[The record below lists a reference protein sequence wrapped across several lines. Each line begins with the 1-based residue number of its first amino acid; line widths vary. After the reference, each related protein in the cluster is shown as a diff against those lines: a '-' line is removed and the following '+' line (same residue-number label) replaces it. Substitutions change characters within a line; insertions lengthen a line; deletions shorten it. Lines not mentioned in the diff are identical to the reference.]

1 MTSSTG
7 SVQPAPSFDDFLKGI
22 YLHQEGE
29 YERLRLQHELHKS
42 AMAGEL
48 VQVPLSKTDPL
59 RILDSGTGDG
69 TWMVDV
75 LKQYPNA
82 ELVGT
87 DINEK
92 HFEQLKDIPRSISFK
107 VQNVL
112 DEWPAEDQDAYDLV
126 HQRYCLTQ
134 FSAEK
139 GAAII
144 KRLYNNVKPGGY
156 MQIVESNITGFDR
169 GDGVDGKENNVEI
182 IKAMDYFNK
191 DFTKRGLEPRPGP
204 SAQEWLHRAGA
215 VEVDEK
221 IMSFDVGIK
230 APTLEDQ
237 TSTIANITAIIDNF
251 AAMGARDPDYWFTPD
266 DFKALKQGVIEEMA
280 EKGNTWRFWV
290 VTGMKPTEEDITWE

>member
-22 YLHQEGE
+22 YLRQEDE
-29 YERLRLQHELHKS
+29 YERLRLQHELHKTAIS
-42 AMAGEL
+42 GEL
-48 VQVPLSKTDPL
+48 VRVPLSKTDPL

-75 LKQYPNA
+75 LKHYPNA
-82 ELVGT
+82 EL
-87 DINEK
+87 
-92 HFEQLKDIPRSISFK
+92 HFEQLKDIPSSISLK

-112 DEWPAEDQDAYDLV
+112 DEWPAEDQNAYDLV

-144 KRLYNNVKPGGY
+144 KRLYGNVKPGGY
-156 MQIVESNITGFDR
+156 LQIVESNITGFDR
-169 GDGVDGKENNVEI
+169 GDGVDGRENNVEI

-191 DFTKRGLEPRPGP
+191 EFTRRGLKPRPGP
-204 SAQEWLHRAGA
+204 SAGEWMHKAGA
-215 VEVDEK
+215 VEADEK

-230 APTLEDQ
+230 AATLEEQ
-237 TSTIANITAIIDNF
+237 TSTITNITAIIDNF
-251 AAMGARDPDYWFTPD
+251 AAMGARDPNYWFKPD
-266 DFKALKQGVIEEMA
+266 DFKALKQGVIE
-280 EKGNTWRFWV
+280 
-290 VTGMKPTEEDITWE
+290 